1 MFSHDNIIGKI
12 KGDHLSRKELFAR
25 LATRYSEFVVIYC

>member
-25 LATRYSEFVVIYC
+25 LATHSEFVVIYC